1 MFCPKCGAQMADD
14 DMFCMKCGA
23 KTTGRGSNSETEQ
36 ADVST
41 DTAIGADVSTDT
53 ATYEEPKAVKK
64 KKFGDGAIDA
74 VASKLAGEKIE
85 TVRVSMEDM
94 LEILNK
100 HYIIPAST
108 DKEYKEIQKTVNGA
122 ALGVSHMKSKDN
134 NYEMR
139 VSVVM
144 QLGGK
149 MDLLHPG
156 DSNWIRVQEIPTG
169 KIYQYSSFTWGK
181 FKKAV
186 KEEISKAKK

>member
-23 KTTGRGSNSETEQ
+23 GISVRESDAGSVYMDTGVEGNTG
-36 ADVST
+36 AGT
-41 DTAIGADVSTDT
+41 DEG
-53 ATYEEPKAVKK
+53 TYEEPKSVQKK
-64 KKFGDGAIDA
+64 KLGDGAIDA
-74 VASKLAGEKIE
+74 LSSKLAGGKIE

-122 ALGVSHMKSKDN
+122 AIGVSHMRSKDN

-139 VSVVM
+139 VKIAM
-144 QLGGK
+144 QLGGN
-149 MDLLHPG
+149 MDVLHPG
-156 DSNWIRVQEIPTG
+156 DSNWIRVEEIPTG

>member
-23 KTTGRGSNSETEQ
+23 KVSGRESNVESVQT
-36 ADVST
+36 DVST
-41 DTAIGADVSTDT
+41 DASADASAD
-53 ATYEEPKAVKK
+53 AGTYEDPKSVKEK
-64 KKFGDGAIDA
+64 KLGDGAIDA
-74 VASKLAGEKIE
+74 AASKLAGGKIE
-85 TVRVSMEDM
+85 TIRVSMEDM

-122 ALGVSHMKSKDN
+122 AIGVSHMRSKDN

-139 VSVVM
+139 VSIAM
-144 QLGGK
+144 QIGGN
-149 MDLLHPG
+149 MNILHPG
-156 DSNWIRVQEIPTG
+156 DSNWIRVEEIPTG
-169 KIYQYSSFTWGK
+169 KIFQYSAFTWGK

-186 KEEISKAKK
+186 KGEIDKAKKSR